1 MIHFNDGVVGILRV
15 LAKLGITADSNSI
28 YSWNKRQKA
37 RIYKMNRKKM
47 GSVKHH
53 HKQIQAIRNR
63 LGDRDEEKKAKTYE
77 QDNFSYLAI

>member
-15 LAKLGITADSNSI
+15 LAKLGIIADSNSI

-53 HKQIQAIRNR
+53 HKQIRVIRNR

-77 QDNFSYLAI
+77 QDNFSYLTI